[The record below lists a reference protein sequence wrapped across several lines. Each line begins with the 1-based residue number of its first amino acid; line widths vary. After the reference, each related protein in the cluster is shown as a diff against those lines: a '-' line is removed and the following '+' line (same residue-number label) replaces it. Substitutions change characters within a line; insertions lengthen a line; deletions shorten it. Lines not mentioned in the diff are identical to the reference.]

1 MCTIH
6 CSPHVSLHNALHT
19 CTVAQLDQL
28 VDEYCNHK
36 CYGWHS
42 GRCALLAASWTTTG
56 GGGASGLSLNTNP
69 SWDTIHYHFDSSVY
83 SILFDTTTTPFF
95 IPVVLW
101 LNHLLSSCMMHN
113 TVLSNHSRTIG
124 VHCRFCVYN
133 KMLCCNGDY
142 SYRNMT
148 NERMSKYKPKWS
160 ASYSTLLRPKYI
172 VCCLNVNLSLKQGHT
187 SLHKTLLQV
196 SKVEGFYCIASLGNG
211 VYILLE
217 APVIGIVH

>member
-1 MCTIH
+1 MLWLTLRSLCIVSSVL
-6 CSPHVSLHNALHT
+6 CS
-19 CTVAQLDQL
+19 
-28 VDEYCNHK
+28 E
-36 CYGWHS
+36 
-42 GRCALLAASWTTTG
+42 TTTG

-142 SYRNMT
+142 SYRKMT

-160 ASYSTLLRPKYI
+160 ASYRTPMYFAASKKHCMLSQCQFIPETRTHLSTQDTSPGL
-172 VCCLNVNLSLKQGHT
+172 QG
-187 SLHKTLLQV
+187 
-196 SKVEGFYCIASLGNG
+196 G
-211 VYILLE
+211 V
-217 APVIGIVH
+217 